1 MEYLSYKN
9 KRVAVCGCVS
19 GMGEATTRMLL
30 ELGAE
35 VHGLDY
41 QNSELN
47 LASFHQLDLRDPA
60 SIDAAVGKIGGKFD
74 AFFLCAGLP
83 HTSPP
88 LDVMKVNY
96 IGARYV
102 TERMIPLMAEGS
114 AIAII
119 SSRAGRSWNQRLPLL
134 KELIVID
141 DYAATTQWC
150 IEHPDAV
157 REGYVFSKEAII
169 VWTMMRSTQLIQRGI
184 RINCTMPGT
193 TETPM
198 MNHFQV
204 TTDAAVLKSALAPSN
219 RRSTPME
226 QAAPIVFLNSDAA
239 SYINGAV
246 IPVDGGF
253 TAGVATGLVDA
264 STTTVAATA
273 SPSKTISHH

>member
-1 MEYLSYKN
+1 MQSLSYKN
-9 KRVAVCGCVS
+9 KRVVVCGCHS
-19 GMGEATTRMLL
+19 GMGEATTKMLL

-41 QNSELN
+41 QKTNLS
-47 LASFHQLDLRDPA
+47 LASFNQLDLRDPA
-60 SIDAAVGKIGGKFD
+60 SIDAAVNKIGGSVD

-83 HTSPP
+83 HTSPS

-102 TERMIPLMAEGS
+102 TERVIPLLVNGA

-119 SSRAGRSWNQRLPLL
+119 SSRAGRGWAQRLPVL
-134 KELIVID
+134 KELIALD
-141 DYAATTQWC
+141 DYAAMTRWC
-150 IEHPDAV
+150 IDHPEEV
-157 REGYVFSKEAII
+157 KEGYVLSKEAII
-169 VWTMMRSTQLIQRGI
+169 VWTMMSSVHLIKRGI

-204 TTDAAVLKSALAPSN
+204 TTDAAVIKAVLEPSN
-219 RRSTPME
+219 RRSKPEE

-246 IPVDGGF
+246 IPVDGGS
-253 TAGVATGLVDA
+253 TAGVYTGLIDL
-264 STTTVAATA
+264 
-273 SPSKTISHH
+273 SKTVTEAKK